1 MTQAQSKSY
10 GGVKKKLMGAICMLL
25 VASIMVVSSTYA
37 WFTLSTAPEITG
49 ISTSVGANGNLEMA
63 LLNGS
68 ENGTADTDTYAD
80 LTKIKSAVGDS
91 VATTNDAK
99 KSNITWGNLVDLSTG
114 YGLDQIKLMPAAV
127 KYAEGGGKTNLD
139 KASMLATAQYGADG
153 RVKDVEGTTVSAV
166 YNDGFKYS
174 NPLSYGVRAVG
185 VASNVTAREAAFN
198 SAKNSYRI
206 SVANTQRAVNDNSAA
221 FMSIALGL
229 LSDGGS
235 VDYNL
240 DKSQINGM
248 IAIANGMLK
257 DFHGMDIAMKNAI
270 LAQAAQNKTGV
281 TEDQFKTIQTA
292 LASVKTAAELQAQLA
307 IAETFITGSTPEGV
321 TDYVTDAVAA
331 EETLTNTISGLK
343 TALGTIKD
351 EVTKADVK
359 VQVEALLGTN
369 LPHVTIK
376 TPVPAKVY
384 MTSGVLGKLAEYN
397 GTFLLTAV
405 SGAAQAYAGCGH
417 KVTGA
422 EGVADSWQDDTA
434 KLAAVT
440 TAVSNLQYEADAAAD
455 TTITDT
461 YGYVLD
467 MAFRTNAA
475 RSYLKLQTAAA
486 QRIYQEGSTNAD
498 TQGSGSNI
506 TFTYGEGEAA
516 VTADQATKLLQAVRV
531 VFFNPEDGSIYA
543 TAKLSTP
550 NMTTPNQAKADLV
563 VDIPEGGEA
572 DKIVDM
578 TQNQATKVSILVYLD
593 GENIDNA
600 AVSNGSKTGTAMKLN
615 LQFSSSAELVPMEN
629 SALKNGT
636 GTGGSVQP

>member
-68 ENGTADTDTYAD
+68 ENGAADTDTYAD
-80 LTKIKSAVGDS
+80 LNRIKSAVGDS
-91 VATTNDAK
+91 KYVDGKDVKDA
-99 KSNITWGNLVDLSTG
+99 NITWGNLVDLSEG

-127 KYAEGGGKTNLD
+127 KYAEGGTTNLD

-153 RVKDVEGTTVSAV
+153 RVKDVKGTTVSAV
-166 YNDGFKYS
+166 YNNGFKWS
-174 NPLSYGVRAVG
+174 DTQSYGVRAVG
-185 VASNVTAREAAFN
+185 VSSNVTARQAAFN

-221 FMSIALGL
+221 FMSIAMGL

-257 DFHGMDIAMKNAI
+257 DFYGMDIAMKNAI
-270 LAQAAQNKTGV
+270 LAQAAQNQNV
-281 TEDQFKTIQTA
+281 TEEQFKTIQTA
-292 LASVKTAAELQAQLA
+292 LAGVKTAAELDAQFNVA
-307 IAETFITGSTPEGV
+307 GTFVTGSTPEGV
-321 TDYVTDAVAA
+321 TAYVADAVAA
-331 EETLTNTISGLK
+331 EKTLTDTIAALNGALPEDNVLK
-343 TALGTIKD
+343 
-351 EVTKADVK
+351 VDVK
-359 VQVEALLGTN
+359 THIEALLGTN
-369 LPHVTIK
+369 LPHETFK
-376 TPVPAKVY
+376 TPTPIKVY
-384 MTSGVLGKLAEYN
+384 MTGGVLGKLAEYH

-405 SGAAQAYAGCGH
+405 VGAAQAYAGCGQ
-417 KVTGA
+417 KVTGTDGA
-422 EGVADSWQDDTA
+422 ADSWRDTEA

-440 TAVSNLQYEADAAAD
+440 NAVKDMTYAEGTAVDK
-455 TTITDT
+455 TITDT

-475 RSYLKLQTAAA
+475 GSYLKLQTAAA
-486 QRIYQEGSTNAD
+486 QRIYQGGSNNAD

-506 TFTYGEGEAA
+506 TFTYGEGAEA

-550 NMTTPNQAKADLV
+550 DMTTANQAKANLV
-563 VDIPEGGEA
+563 VDTPEGGKA

-578 TQNQATKVSILVYLD
+578 DQNKATKVSILVYLD

-615 LQFSSSAELVPMEN
+615 LQFSSSADLVPMEN

-636 GTGGSVQP
+636 GVQP

>member
-10 GGVKKKLMGAICMLL
+10 GGVKKKLMGAVCMLL

-68 ENGTADTDTYAD
+68 ENGATDTDTYAD

-114 YGLDQIKLMPAAV
+114 YGLEQIKLMPAAV
-127 KYAEGGGKTNLD
+127 KYAEGGTTNLD
-139 KASMLATAQYGADG
+139 KASMLATAQYGTDG
-153 RVKDVEGTTVSAV
+153 RVKDVDGTTVSAV
-166 YNDGFKYS
+166 YNEGFKYS
-174 NPLSYGVRAVG
+174 DTQSYGVRAVG

-221 FMSIALGL
+221 FMDIAMGL
-229 LSDGGS
+229 LGDSNNVSYD
-235 VDYNL
+235 L
-240 DKSQINGM
+240 DRSKINGM

-257 DFHGMDIAMKNAI
+257 DFYGMDIAMKNAI
-270 LAQAAQNKTGV
+270 LAQAAQNKTAV
-281 TEDQFKTIQTA
+281 DEEQFKAIQTA
-292 LASVKTAAELQAQLA
+292 LAGVGTASALQEKLA
-307 IAETFITGSTPEGV
+307 LTETFMPGSTPDGV
-321 TDYVTDAVAA
+321 TAYVADAVAA
-331 EETLTNTISGLK
+331 EKTLTDTITGLNE
-343 TALGTIKD
+343 ALKTIKD
-351 EVTKADVK
+351 GVTTANVQT
-359 VQVEALLGTN
+359 QVEALLGES
-369 LPHVTIK
+369 LPHVTFK
-376 TPVPAKVY
+376 TPTPVKVY
-384 MTSGVLGKLAEYN
+384 MTGGVLGKLAEYH

-405 SGAAQAYAGCGH
+405 SGAAQAYAGYGH
-417 KVTGA
+417 KVTGT
-422 EGVADSWQDDTA
+422 EGAADSWQDDTA

-440 TAVSNLQYEADAAAD
+440 TAVSNLQYEADAGAD

-475 RSYLKLQTAAA
+475 RSYLKLQTAGA
-486 QRIYQEGSTNAD
+486 QRIYQDGSTNAD

-506 TFTYGEGEAA
+506 TFTYGEGEEA

-550 NMTTPNQAKADLV
+550 NMTTAGQAKADLV
-563 VDIPEGGEA
+563 VDNPVGGEA

-636 GTGGSVQP
+636 GTGTVVQP

>member
-68 ENGTADTDTYAD
+68 ENGAADTDTYAD

-114 YGLDQIKLMPAAV
+114 YGLEQIKLMPAAV
-127 KYAEGGGKTNLD
+127 KYAEGGTTNLD

-153 RVKDVEGTTVSAV
+153 RVKDVDGTTVSAV
-166 YNDGFKYS
+166 YNEGFKYS
-174 NPLSYGVRAVG
+174 DTQSYGVRAVG

-221 FMSIALGL
+221 FMDIAMGL
-229 LSDGGS
+229 LGDSNNVSYD
-235 VDYNL
+235 L
-240 DKSQINGM
+240 DKSKINGM

-257 DFHGMDIAMKNAI
+257 DFYGMDIAMKNAI
-270 LAQAAQNKTGV
+270 LAQAAQNKTAV
-281 TEDQFKTIQTA
+281 NEEQFKAIQSA
-292 LASVKTAAELQAQLA
+292 LAGVGTASALQEKLA
-307 IAETFITGSTPEGV
+307 LTETFMQGSTPEGV
-321 TDYVTDAVAA
+321 TAYVADAVAA
-331 EETLTNTISGLK
+331 EKTLTDTITGLNE
-343 TALGTIKD
+343 ALKTIKD
-351 EVTKADVK
+351 GVTTANVQT
-359 VQVEALLGTN
+359 QVEALLGES
-369 LPHVTIK
+369 LPHVTFK
-376 TPVPAKVY
+376 TPTPVKVY
-384 MTSGVLGKLAEYN
+384 MTGGVLGKLAEYH

-405 SGAAQAYAGCGH
+405 SGAAQAYAGYGH
-417 KVTGA
+417 KVTGTEA
-422 EGVADSWQDDTA
+422 ADSWQDDTA

-475 RSYLKLQTAAA
+475 ESYLKLQTAAA

-506 TFTYGEGEAA
+506 TFTYGEGAEA

-531 VFFNPEDGSIYA
+531 VFFNPENGSIYA

-550 NMTTPNQAKADLV
+550 DMTTANQAKADLV
-563 VDIPEGGEA
+563 VDTPEGGKA

-593 GENIDNA
+593 GANIDNA

-615 LQFSSSAELVPMEN
+615 LQFSSSADLVPMEN

-636 GTGGSVQP
+636 GTGVRP